1 MNKSMLREIFEKHKN
16 NKSPK
21 FACSLGHKTEKQL
34 SILGDIMNKQQLKII
49 LDNHKK
55 WLEDKGGQCANL
67 KNANLEMADLKNA
80 NLSSANL
87 SSANLSSANL
97 SSANLRSADLKSAN
111 LKGVN
116 LRSADLRGAN
126 LTYADLRYANLKGA
140 DLRGVNLT
148 YADLR
153 GADLRNTDLT
163 YTDLRNANLRGADL
177 YFSVLPLWCGGL
189 NWKVDKNIF
198 TQIMYHL
205 DTFEC
210 KDKDI
215 QKLKKLKTWRK
226 LVDNAEVKQ
235 KHDLKR
241 K

>member
-1 MNKSMLREIFEKHKN
+1 MNK
-16 NKSPK
+16 
-21 FACSLGHKTEKQL
+21 KQL
-34 SILGDIMNKQQLKII
+34 KKI

-55 WLEDKGGQCANL
+55 WLKDKSGQCANL
-67 KNANLEMADLKNA
+67 RDANLKD
-80 NLSSANL
+80 
-87 SSANLSSANL
+87 
-97 SSANLRSADLKSAN
+97 AN

-126 LTYADLRYANLKGA
+126 LTYANLSSAN
-140 DLRGVNLT
+140 LRGVNLT

-153 GADLRNTDLT
+153 DANLRSADLR
-163 YTDLRNANLRGADL
+163 YTDLRNANLRNANLRNADL
-177 YFSVLPLWCGGL
+177 RSANLDFSCLPLWCGGL

-205 DTFEC
+205 DTFDC

>member
-87 SSANLSSANL
+87 SSANL
-97 SSANLRSADLKSAN
+97 RSADLKSAD

-116 LRSADLRGAN
+116 LKNADLRGAN
-126 LTYADLRYANLKGA
+126 LTYANLSSAN
-140 DLRGVNLT
+140 LRGVNLT

-198 TQIMYHL
+198 TQIMYHI

-226 LVDNAEVKQ
+226 LVDKTEVKQ

>member
-1 MNKSMLREIFEKHKN
+1 MNK
-16 NKSPK
+16 
-21 FACSLGHKTEKQL
+21 KQL
-34 SILGDIMNKQQLKII
+34 KKI

-55 WLEDKGGQCANL
+55 WLKDKSGQCANL
-67 KNANLEMADLKNA
+67 RDANLKD
-80 NLSSANL
+80 
-87 SSANLSSANL
+87 
-97 SSANLRSADLKSAN
+97 ANLRSADLK
-111 LKGVN
+111 
-116 LRSADLRGAN
+116 GAN
-126 LTYADLRYANLKGA
+126 LTNA
-140 DLRGVNLT
+140 NLT

-189 NWKVDKNIF
+189 NWTVDKNIF

-226 LVDNAEVKQ
+226 LVDKTEVKQ

>member
-87 SSANLSSANL
+87 SSANL
-97 SSANLRSADLKSAN
+97 RSADLKSAD

-116 LRSADLRGAN
+116 LKNADLRGAN
-126 LTYADLRYANLKGA
+126 LTYANLSSAN
-140 DLRGVNLT
+140 LRGVNLT

-153 GADLRNTDLT
+153 DANLRSADLR
-163 YTDLRNANLRGADL
+163 YTDLRNANLRNANLRNADL
-177 YFSVLPLWCGGL
+177 RSANLDFSCLPLWCGGL

-205 DTFEC
+205 DTFDC